1 MYIKLLIKLF
11 NLTYLYLLYYCLI
24 AKTSAFRIH
33 STLFYRKIILIQSFP
48 LSILLFITIIIIT
61 IIFFFFYNVSF
72 LLNSGSIEKVK

>member
-48 LSILLFITIIIIT
+48 LSILLFITIIIH
-61 IIFFFFYNVSF
+61 YYYYYYYYF
-72 LLNSGSIEKVK
+72 LLFLQCVIFAEFR